1 MEDLNATSLLT
12 LINMSFGYSISDFAL
27 LVQLAW
33 RTVEN
38 ARKACGEYDDLTK
51 EVLSLHTVL
60 SHIQSEMQDPESAIS
75 KAGNNR
81 VRELHNHV
89 EGCKTHL
96 QRLDLVLSKYIALS
110 EDERSARKLWQKV
123 QFGNKVTN
131 VKDIREKVMTF
142 TSAISTTL
150 QLLSLGFQGK
160 MERKLDRQGGQLKG
174 ICEKVNL
181 VLCRMNIVQAEGS
194 VMTNYTNDDKSFWR
208 SFRRELVKE
217 GFSSTVLRGREG
229 LIKAYVRELGM
240 RGVLDDT
247 FNTSQVSLTMT
258 AGLSLAQDQKYA
270 GPSSGLSPTIDNH
283 DWQGDSSESGLGKNT
298 ISPSGSETL
307 NGRSFEDLLPPARD
321 TSSSDTCSTKTGQV
335 DVGVSAEEELEVRID
350 DENQESIATETLSM
364 ELPEE
369 KLSGSPIKRTS
380 EVNSERKNPA
390 ILLPVCVEEVQYEDF
405 GPEAHPNNS
414 LELPSSEIEA
424 SKTQEDK
431 QTDIVFGLPGSPLWL
446 QCHWS
451 YLVNPRRRKIRLR
464 DRSVLVS
471 LKLRSR
477 FEEFVERCISSTHG
491 LAMSDS
497 IPKELC
503 TFIRSQGG
511 QDLQSYNKESRFMA
525 YLFDKHGV
533 KGIRKLKL
541 RLFRD
546 EFYLYVCALS
556 SIPVNVPSD
565 ADPVLATTLDKG
577 FNSQREPIMFCGTKF
592 DAASFS
598 FWLWE
603 WIKFVKDDGD
613 SMLTRV
619 MEFGSIIISF
629 DRQFRELT
637 QQHVTDR
644 RFPHLE
650 ELYGAVRDGNS
661 TWVMLKVLL
670 CEIETSLSKNP
681 WPKKAPLFTIPEPR
695 LAVEFANLLRQPRG
709 LALLR
714 EMKEWCAM
722 NPIQRFRMS

>member
-1 MEDLNATSLLT
+1 MEDLNATSLLS
-12 LINMSFGYSISDFAL
+12 LINMSFGHSISDFAL
-27 LVQLAW
+27 LFQLAW

-89 EGCKTHL
+89 EGCKPHL

-123 QFGNKVTN
+123 QFGNKVIN

-181 VLCRMNIVQAEGS
+181 VLCRMNIMQAEGS

-229 LIKAYVRELGM
+229 LIKAYVRELGT

-247 FNTSQVSLTMT
+247 INTSKISPAMITV
-258 AGLSLAQDQKYA
+258 LSLAQGQRSA
-270 GPSSGLSPTIDNH
+270 GPSSGLSPTNESH
-283 DWQGDSSESGLGKNT
+283 DWQGDSSEPGPGKNT
-298 ISPSGSETL
+298 VSQSGSEKL
-307 NGRSFEDLLPPARD
+307 NGHSSEDLLLPSKD

-350 DENQESIATETLSM
+350 DENQESIATETLST

-369 KLSGSPIKRTS
+369 NLSGSPIKRTS
-380 EVNSERKNPA
+380 EVSSERKNPA
-390 ILLPVCVEEVQYEDF
+390 ILLPVCVEEVQDEDF
-405 GPEAHPNNS
+405 APEAHPNN
-414 LELPSSEIEA
+414 LPETASPEAEA
-424 SKTQEDK
+424 SDTKEDK
-431 QTDIVFGLPGSPLWL
+431 QADIVIGPPGSQLWL
-446 QCHWS
+446 QLQWS
-451 YLVNPRRRKIRLR
+451 FLVNPGRRQFGFRE
-464 DRSVLVS
+464 RSVLVS

-511 QDLQSYNKESRFMA
+511 QDLQSYNRESRFMA
-525 YLFDKHGV
+525 YLFDKDGI

-556 SIPVNVPSD
+556 SIRVNVPSD
-565 ADPVLATTLDKG
+565 ADPVLVTTLDKG

-619 MEFGSIIISF
+619 MEFGSVIISF

-637 QQHVTDR
+637 QQHLTDE
-644 RFPHLE
+644 PHTPLE
-650 ELYGAVRDGNS
+650 ELYDAVREGNS

-670 CEIETSLSKNP
+670 REIETSLSKNQ
-681 WPKKAPLFTIPEPR
+681 WPKKVPLFTIPEPR